1 MKSHIFITTKYLDKC
16 LETGLFGVTN
26 TQINHLANVDQ
37 EDIIFILETQSGRL
51 VGPFRIVEPLFYNPL
66 PIWEEIDNPFVYRVK
81 FMSEGVWASDVSSL
95 WSVLL
100 QRKTHEFYTFTTFQ
114 RSNNTL
120 LPGEGEK
127 LISYLKNKGNHMYPA
142 LKSNI
147 DIGKVDLIRKDTR
160 KFSSEAR
167 LETAL
172 LRNKHALIELLSTE
186 GVLNNNPPL
195 FIINQITLP
204 GTNYN
209 IDIAIFDS
217 EHVIIIELKKDI
229 VDGGTISQ
237 VKKYSEYW
245 KLAGAKV
252 RLVAIGAEINFVD
265 DGIIEFAYAIDRAQN
280 CLWIRSNTHVHKIMV

>member
-1 MKSHIFITTKYLDKC
+1 MKSHIFITTKYLDRC

-26 TQINHLANVDQ
+26 NQINHLANIDPK
-37 EDIIFILETQSGRL
+37 DIVFILETQSGRL
-51 VGPFRIVEPLFYNPL
+51 VGPFSIVEPLFYNNS
-66 PIWEEIDNPFVYRVK
+66 PIWEEIDDPFVYRVK
-81 FMSEGVWASDVSSL
+81 FMSEGVWESDVSSL

-127 LISYLKNKGNHMYPA
+127 LISYLKNHGNNIRPR

-160 KFSSEAR
+160 RFSSEAR

-172 LRNKHALIELLSTE
+172 LRNKRALIEILSTE
-186 GVLNNNPPL
+186 GVLNNNHTP
-195 FIINQITLP
+195 FIINQVTLP

-209 IDIAIFDS
+209 VDIAMFDS
-217 EHVIIIELKKDI
+217 KHVIIIELKKDV

-237 VKKYSEYW
+237 VKNYGKYW
-245 KLAGAKV
+245 KLARAEV
-252 RLVAIGAEINFVD
+252 RLVAIGAEISFVD
-265 DGIIEFAYAIDRAQN
+265 DEIMQFAYAIDRAKN
-280 CLWIRSNTHVHKIMV
+280 SLLVRSNTHEHSIMV